1 MSLVRANYGNET
13 NGFYADETNGR
24 PRGAEIAHVR
34 MNEASPVQSDNESK
48 ANFAPGWYVAAASA
62 DVTSRPMSFLL
73 NGLPLVTF
81 RDSNGRGA
89 ALLDRCAHRN
99 APLSAG
105 RVIEGNI
112 RCHYHGWEFD
122 GSGTCKAVPGLCGE
136 PEHPGRRVPSFAC
149 RDSQGWLWVYSEPNV
164 TPEHEPYEIPCADQP
179 GYLTIRERLE
189 MPGPLDA
196 VAENALDVPHTAF
209 VHAGLFRKN
218 QDRKAIEVVIRS
230 VEGGVEAQFIGE
242 QRPEGLAGRI
252 LAPQGGEVFHWDR
265 FLLPCIAQVE
275 YRLSDR
281 SHIIAT
287 TALTP
292 RTPTVTDLFATVA
305 VKAPIPNLVL
315 RSVFRPVAMR
325 ILRQDMEILRRQT
338 EQVARFGGEDFAS
351 TEIDVLGLRIK
362 KLLREAASGRVSGPQ
377 DERQIKMLV

>member
-1 MSLVRANYGNET
+1 MSKQAHPPTEPNANTG
-13 NGFYADETNGR
+13 
-24 PRGAEIAHVR
+24 
-34 MNEASPVQSDNESK
+34 
-48 ANFAPGWYVAAASA
+48 FAPGWYIVAASK
-62 DVTSRPMSFLL
+62 DVGTKPKPSLL
-73 NGLPLVTF
+73 NGLPIVTF
-81 RDSNGRGA
+81 RDSSGQSV

-105 RVIEGNI
+105 RVIGGNI
-112 RCHYHGWEFD
+112 QCHYHGWEFD
-122 GSGTCKAVPGLCGE
+122 RAGACKAVPGLCGE
-136 PEHPGRRVPSFAC
+136 PDHPARRVPSFAC
-149 RDSQGWLWVYSEPNV
+149 RDSQGWVWVYSEADVDPDSA
-164 TPEHEPYEIPCADQP
+164 PYEIPCADQAQ
-179 GYLTIRERLE
+179 YLTIRERLE

-218 QDRKAIEVVIRS
+218 SDRQEIEVIIRTLDR
-230 VEGGVEAQFIGE
+230 GVEAQFIGE

-265 FLLPCIAQVE
+265 FILPCIAQVE

-281 SHIIAT
+281 SHIVAT

-292 RTPTVTDLFATVA
+292 RTPAVTDMFATVA
-305 VKAPIPNLVL
+305 AKAPIPNAIL
-315 RSVFRPVAMR
+315 RTVVKPVAMR

-338 EQVARFGGEDFAS
+338 EQVARFGAEEFAS

-362 KLLREAASGRVSGPQ
+362 KLLREASSGKVSAAQ
-377 DERQIKMLV
+377 EERRIKMLV

>member
-1 MSLVRANYGNET
+1 MDTQPAPHT
-13 NGFYADETNGR
+13 
-24 PRGAEIAHVR
+24 
-34 MNEASPVQSDNESK
+34 ESTSVGL
-48 ANFAPGWYVAAASA
+48 APGWYTVAASG
-62 DVTSRPMSFLL
+62 DIGRKPKPYLL
-73 NGLPLVTF
+73 NGLPIVTF
-81 RDSNGRGA
+81 RDASGRSV

-105 RVIEGNI
+105 RIVDGNI
-112 RCHYHGWEFD
+112 QCHYHGWQFD
-122 GSGTCKAVPGLCGE
+122 GSGECKAVPGLCGA
-136 PEHPGRRVPSFAC
+136 PEHAARRVPSFAC
-149 RDSQGWLWVYSEPNV
+149 RDSQGWVWVYSEADV
-164 TPEHEPYEIPCADQP
+164 DPESEPYEIPFADQP
-179 GYLTIRERLE
+179 GYLTIRQRLE

-218 QDRKAIEVVIRS
+218 KDRKQIEVVIRALD
-230 VEGGVEAQFIGE
+230 GGAEAQFIGE

-252 LAPQGGEVFHWDR
+252 LAPQGGEVLHWDR

-292 RTPTVTDLFATVA
+292 RTPKVTDLFATVA
-305 VKAPIPNLVL
+305 VKAPIPNAIL
-315 RSVFRPVAMR
+315 RTVFRPVAMR

-338 EQVARFGGEDFAS
+338 EQVSRFGGEEFAS

-362 KLLREAASGRVSGPQ
+362 KLLREASNGKVSPVQ
-377 DERQIKMLV
+377 EERRIKMLV

>member
-1 MSLVRANYGNET
+1 
-13 NGFYADETNGR
+13 
-24 PRGAEIAHVR
+24 
-34 MNEASPVQSDNESK
+34 MNEEPEPRTESTS
-48 ANFAPGWYVAAASA
+48 NTGFAPGWYTMAASKE
-62 DVTSRPMSFLL
+62 VGSKPKRFLL
-73 NGLPLVTF
+73 NGLPIVTF
-81 RDSNGRGA
+81 RDSSGQSV
-89 ALLDRCAHRN
+89 ALLDRCSHRN

-105 RVIEGNI
+105 RLVAGNI
-112 RCHYHGWEFD
+112 ECPYHGWQFD
-122 GSGTCKAVPGLCGE
+122 GAGECKAVPGLCGAS
-136 PEHPGRRVPSFAC
+136 EHAARRVPSFAC
-149 RDSQGWLWVYSEPNV
+149 RDSQGWVWVYSEADVDPDSG
-164 TPEHEPYEIPCADQP
+164 PYEIPFADHP
-179 GYLTIRERLE
+179 EYLTIRERLE

-218 QDRKAIEVVIRS
+218 KDRQPIEVVIRALD
-230 VEGGVEAQFIGE
+230 GGAEAQFIGE

-292 RTPTVTDLFATVA
+292 RTPTVTDLFGTVA
-305 VKAPIPNLVL
+305 VRVPIPNAIL
-315 RSVFRPVAMR
+315 RTVVKPLAMR
-325 ILRQDMEILRRQT
+325 ILRQDMELLRRQT
-338 EQVARFGGEDFAS
+338 EQVARFGGEQFSS

-362 KLLREAASGRVSGPQ
+362 KLLREASSGKVSTAQ
-377 DERQIKMLV
+377 EERRIKMLV

>member
-1 MSLVRANYGNET
+1 MGKEAHPQAET
-13 NGFYADETNGR
+13 NVNTG
-24 PRGAEIAHVR
+24 
-34 MNEASPVQSDNESK
+34 
-48 ANFAPGWYVAAASA
+48 FAPGWYVVA
-62 DVTSRPMSFLL
+62 TSKEIESKPKPFLL

-81 RDSNGRGA
+81 RDSTGQSV

-105 RVIEGNI
+105 RVIDGHI
-112 RCHYHGWEFD
+112 QCHYHGWEFD
-122 GSGTCKAVPGLCGE
+122 GAGACKAVPGLCGE
-136 PEHPGRRVPSFAC
+136 ADHPARRVPSFAC
-149 RDSQGWLWVYSEPNV
+149 RDSQGWLWVYSEANV
-164 TPEHEPYEIPCADQP
+164 EPEHGPYQIPCADQD

-218 QDRKAIEVVIRS
+218 KDRKPIDVLIRTLDD
-230 VEGGVEAQFIGE
+230 GVEAQFIGE
-242 QRPEGLAGRI
+242 QRPEGIAGRI

-265 FLLPCIAQVE
+265 FILPCIAQVE

-292 RTPTVTDLFATVA
+292 RTPAVTDMFATVA
-305 VKAPIPNLVL
+305 VKTPIPNAIL
-315 RSVFRPVAMR
+315 RTVFRPVAMR

-338 EQVARFGGEDFAS
+338 EQVARFGAEDYAS

-362 KLLREAASGRVSGPQ
+362 KLLREAASGRTGSPQ
-377 DERQIKMLV
+377 DERRIKMLV

>member
-1 MSLVRANYGNET
+1 MMDQTLQDLTEKSVN
-13 NGFYADETNGR
+13 NG
-24 PRGAEIAHVR
+24 
-34 MNEASPVQSDNESK
+34 
-48 ANFAPGWYVAAASA
+48 FAPGWYIVAASG
-62 DVTSRPMSFLL
+62 DVGAKPKAVSL

-81 RDSNGRGA
+81 RDSAGQTI
-89 ALLDRCAHRN
+89 ALLDRCSHRN

-105 RVIEGNI
+105 RVAGDNI
-112 RCHYHGWEFD
+112 QCHYHGWEFD
-122 GSGTCKAVPGLCGE
+122 GAGVCRAVPGLCGS
-136 PEHPGRRVPSFAC
+136 PDHPARRVPAFAC
-149 RDSQGWLWVYSEPNV
+149 RDSQGWVWVYSEADV
-164 TPEHEPYEIPCADQP
+164 EPQSAPYRIPCADEP

-218 QDRKAIEVVIRS
+218 KDRKPIEVVIRAL
-230 VEGGVEAQFIGE
+230 EGGVEAQFIGE

-275 YRLSDR
+275 YRLSEH

-292 RTPTVTDLFATVA
+292 RSPTVTDMFATVA
-305 VKAPIPNLVL
+305 AKAPVPNVIL
-315 RSVFRPVAMR
+315 RTVFKPVALR

-338 EQVARFGGEDFAS
+338 EQVQRFGAENFAS

-362 KLLREAASGRVSGPQ
+362 KLLREAASGKALSAQ
-377 DERQIKMLV
+377 EERRIKMLV

>member
-1 MSLVRANYGNET
+1 MNTDAQGRAET
-13 NGFYADETNGR
+13 D
-24 PRGAEIAHVR
+24 
-34 MNEASPVQSDNESK
+34 
-48 ANFAPGWYVAAASA
+48 ANTGFAPGWYVVAASKDLESKPRA
-62 DVTSRPMSFLL
+62 FLL

-81 RDSNGRGA
+81 RDSTGQSV

-105 RVIEGNI
+105 RVVAGNI
-112 RCHYHGWEFD
+112 QCHYHGWEFD
-122 GSGTCKAVPGLCGE
+122 GAGACKAVPGLCAE
-136 PEHPGRRVPSFAC
+136 ADHPGRRVPSFAC
-149 RDSQGWLWVYSEPNV
+149 RESQGWVWVYSEADV
-164 TPEHEPYEIPCADQP
+164 EPAQGPYQIPCADQA

-209 VHAGLFRKN
+209 VHAGLFRKDK
-218 QDRKAIEVVIRS
+218 DRQAIEVVIRTLAD
-230 VEGGVEAQFIGE
+230 GVEAQFIGE

-275 YRLSDR
+275 YRLSER

-292 RTPTVTDLFATVA
+292 RTPTVTDMFATVA
-305 VKAPIPNLVL
+305 VKAPIPNAVL
-315 RSVFRPVAMR
+315 RTIFRPVAMR
-325 ILRQDMEILRRQT
+325 ILRQDMKILRRQT
-338 EQVARFGGEDFAS
+338 EQVARFGAEDFAS

-362 KLLREAASGRVSGPQ
+362 KLLREASSGRASSPQ
-377 DERQIKMLV
+377 DERRIKMLV

>member
-1 MSLVRANYGNET
+1 MSEGSQPT
-13 NGFYADETNGR
+13 SDTR
-24 PRGAEIAHVR
+24 PNTG
-34 MNEASPVQSDNESK
+34 
-48 ANFAPGWYVAAASA
+48 FAPGWYVVAASR
-62 DVTSRPMSFLL
+62 DVESKPKPFVL

-81 RDSNGRGA
+81 RDSTGQGV

-105 RVIEGNI
+105 HVIGGNI

-122 GSGTCKAVPGLCGE
+122 GAGTCKAVPGLCGE
-136 PEHPGRRVPSFAC
+136 PDHPGRRVPSFAC
-149 RDSQGWLWVYSEPNV
+149 RDSQGWLWVYSEADVAPDR
-164 TPEHEPYEIPCADQP
+164 EPYAIPCADQP
-179 GYLTIRERLE
+179 GYLTIREELE

-218 QDRKAIEVVIRS
+218 KGRKPIDVVIRS
-230 VEGGVEAQFIGE
+230 VDGGVEAQFIGE
-242 QRPEGLAGRI
+242 ERPEGVAGRI
-252 LAPQGGEVFHWDR
+252 LAPQGGEVFHWYR
-265 FLLPCIAQVE
+265 FILPCIAQVE

-292 RTPTVTDLFATVA
+292 RTPTVTDMFATVA
-305 VKAPIPNLVL
+305 VKAPIPNLIL
-315 RSVFRPVAMR
+315 RTVFRPVAMR

-338 EQVARFGGEDFAS
+338 EQVARFGAEEFAS

-362 KLLREAASGRVSGPQ
+362 KLLRDAASGRVSSPQ

>member
-1 MSLVRANYGNET
+1 MKQNSLWPGAENAQISMSKEAQPRAET
-13 NGFYADETNGR
+13 NTNTG
-24 PRGAEIAHVR
+24 
-34 MNEASPVQSDNESK
+34 
-48 ANFAPGWYVAAASA
+48 FAPGWYVVSASRE
-62 DVTSRPMSFLL
+62 VGSKPRPFLL

-81 RDSNGRGA
+81 RDSTGQSV

-105 RVIEGNI
+105 RVVAGNI
-112 RCHYHGWEFD
+112 QCHYHGWEFD
-122 GSGTCKAVPGLCGE
+122 GAGACKAVPGLCDE
-136 PEHPGRRVPSFAC
+136 PDHPGRRVPSYAC
-149 RDSQGWLWVYSEPNV
+149 RDSQGWLWVYSEANV
-164 TPEHEPYEIPCADQP
+164 EPGEEPYEIPCADQP

-209 VHAGLFRKN
+209 VHAGLFRK
-218 QDRKAIEVVIRS
+218 DKGRKSIDVVIRTLS
-230 VEGGVEAQFIGE
+230 NGVEAQFIGE
-242 QRPEGLAGRI
+242 QRPEGVAGRI

-265 FLLPCIAQVE
+265 FILPCIAQVE

-292 RTPTVTDLFATVA
+292 RTPTITDMFATVA

-315 RSVFRPVAMR
+315 RTVFRPVAMR
-325 ILRQDMEILRRQT
+325 ILRQDMKILRRQT
-338 EQVARFGGEDFAS
+338 EQVARFGAEDFAS

-362 KLLREAASGRVSGPQ
+362 KLLREAASGRAGSPQ
-377 DERQIKMLV
+377 DERRIKMLV